1 MSKSIRWRI
10 TIPYVFLT
18 LVILLGLGIY
28 LSSTIRKNYLQDLEK
43 SLNAQAEL
51 ISDVLIPYLSG
62 ENGEVATIDELTHRW
77 ADLLGSRLT
86 IIDPDGVVIGESLEN
101 QAEMD
106 NHLKRPE
113 IQHALGNNHGSSIR
127 RSSTVGYEMMY
138 VAVPITHNG
147 DLLGFSRV
155 ALSIEQIDQ
164 NIHQLQRTIL
174 ITSFLAAALT
184 IALSIIIADRTA
196 RPLENLTKVAIE
208 MAHTENEP
216 PSPSA
221 PYDEVGKL
229 AEALNT
235 LVSQLRTQIRALETE
250 QGKLSSILQQMTDGV
265 IITDS
270 EGFVEMFNPKAAELF
285 EIVPGAVDGQSLIQ
299 TIRNHQIIDIWRKCQ
314 KSGKEQSVTI
324 EIPRNQKFIQTI
336 VISLGKELP
345 GKYLLLFQD
354 LTRIRRLETV
364 RRDFISNISHELRT
378 PLASL
383 KALTETLQRGA
394 IDDPPAAQR
403 FLSRMEMEVD
413 ALSQMVS
420 ELLELTRIES
430 GQVPLE
436 LQPVSPKE
444 LLQKTYDRLCTQA
457 ERADL
462 VIHIHCPDDLPNV
475 LADPPRLGQALVNL
489 LHNAIKFTV
498 EGGEIVLAAWQQ
510 GNVIVFSIEDSGVG
524 IPADDLPRIFERFY
538 KADRSRSGGGTGLG
552 LAITRHLV
560 QAHGGRIWADSIE
573 GEGSTF
579 SFSIPIAT
587 L

>member
-1 MSKSIRWRI
+1 MLKSIRWRI
-10 TIPYVFLT
+10 SIPYVFLT
-18 LVILLGLGIY
+18 LFILLGLGIY
-28 LSSTIRKNYLQDLEK
+28 LSSAIRKNYLQNLEK
-43 SLNAQAEL
+43 SLTAQAQL
-51 ISDVLIPYLSG
+51 ISNVLIPYMSD
-62 ENGEVATIDELTHRW
+62 EAVADGTIDELSQRW
-77 ADLLGSRLT
+77 AALLGSRIT
-86 IIDPDGVVIGESLEN
+86 IIDADGIVIGESLEN
-101 QAEMD
+101 RADMD

-113 IQHALGNNHGSSIR
+113 IQHALGNIGDSTIR
-127 RSSTVGYEMMY
+127 RSATVGYEMMY
-138 VAVPITHNG
+138 VAVRIQSNG
-147 DLLGFSRV
+147 ELLGFARV
-155 ALSIEQIDQ
+155 ALSIEQIDNHIQ
-164 NIHQLQRTIL
+164 QLQRTIL
-174 ITSFLAAALT
+174 ITSIIAAILT
-184 IALSIIIADRTA
+184 IALSTIIAGRTA

-250 QGKLSSILQQMTDGV
+250 QGKLASVLQQMTDGV
-265 IITDS
+265 IITND
-270 EGFVEMFNPKAAELF
+270 EGLVEMINPKAAELF
-285 EIVPGAVDGQSLIQ
+285 EVESELAEGQSLIQ
-299 TIRNHQIIDIWRKCQ
+299 ALRNHQIIDIWRKCQ
-314 KSGKEQSVTI
+314 KSGREQTLAL
-324 EIPRNQKFIQTI
+324 EIPRSQKFIQTVI
-336 VISLGKELP
+336 ISLGTELP

-354 LTRIRRLETV
+354 LTRMRRLETV

-413 ALSQMVS
+413 ALTLMVS

-436 LQPVSPKE
+436 LQPVSPKK
-444 LLQKTYDRLCTQA
+444 LLLEAHERLYVQA
-457 ERADL
+457 ERAHL
-462 VIHIHCPDDLPNV
+462 KIMIHCPDDLPDI

-489 LHNAIKFTV
+489 LHNAIKFTP
-498 EGGEIVLAAWQQ
+498 EGGKIVLAAWQQ
-510 GNVIVFSIEDSGVG
+510 GNLVVFSIEDTGVG
-524 IPADDLPRIFERFY
+524 IPADDLPRIFERFF

-560 QAHGGRIWADSIE
+560 QAHGGRIWADSIQ

-579 SFSIPIAT
+579 SFSIPIVMV
-587 L
+587 